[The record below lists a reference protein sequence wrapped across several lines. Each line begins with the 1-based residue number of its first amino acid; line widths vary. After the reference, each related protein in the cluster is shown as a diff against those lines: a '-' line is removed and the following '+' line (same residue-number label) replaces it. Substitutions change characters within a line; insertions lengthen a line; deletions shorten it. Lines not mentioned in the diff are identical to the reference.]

1 MKENNY
7 NNLWLSFVN
16 LKAKKGFVFKDL
28 IDFEDTEEKIN
39 YKGVWANIIIKSKN
53 IKEALDIIPLG
64 LDELNFEVIF
74 IDKIENIG
82 SLIEYKEISND
93 DVKSEADWLLK
104 NNFVF
109 KISDRLFPYK

>member
-7 NNLWLSFVN
+7 NNLWLAFVN

-39 YKGVWANIIIKSKN
+39 YKGAWANIIIKSKN

-104 NNFVF
+104 SNFVF